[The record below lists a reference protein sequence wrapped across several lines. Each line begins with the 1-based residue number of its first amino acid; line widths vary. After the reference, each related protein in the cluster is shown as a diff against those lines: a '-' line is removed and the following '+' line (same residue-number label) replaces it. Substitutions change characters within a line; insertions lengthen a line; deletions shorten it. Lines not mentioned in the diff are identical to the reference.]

1 MIIREIHI
9 SAEMI
14 AAGIEAM
21 QEAKTLCFEDGDLV
35 IEVYLAMLGKSY
47 FEPEVVH

>member
-9 SAEMI
+9 SSEMI
-14 AAGIEAM
+14 AAGVEAM
-21 QEAKTLCFEDGDLV
+21 QEAKTLCLEDGELV

-47 FEPEVVH
+47 YEPEAVH